1 MMRWL
6 RGSTAAG
13 TPGAEEGIG
22 KENVMPMVSDNLHA
36 EGAEDEVETSKK
48 PLRNT
53 PRRAAAKSKKSAPA
67 KASPAKAATP
77 LRRSTRAQSRKSG
90 GFFDAAQE
98 ATPDPMSIASI
109 IDAPPTSTS
118 TPPPPSPQQWFSVA
132 QEESLLRQME
142 NLHKSV
148 VELRKMGE
156 PQHVIAHTQEDESHV
171 SVGEMEVPQQVI
183 SHAHSDE
190 TAAGG
195 ENREPA
201 VEMTESLRSTV
212 APGQTVAVQE
222 TAAVQETTVAQE
234 IAVAQETAAVQETAT
249 SQAAQDSHAI
259 YSATPAFDHA
269 SQNSTLPADNPTIS
283 SAGICYV
290 PASIRPGHSSSVP
303 TDTEPNITFIPTQSA
318 SEGLPSQTETAQTS
332 IPAPSTSNQ
341 SNESFTNHRA
351 VRPGGLSTSKYAVVP
366 AAPIEP
372 TDPPMPFS
380 AYANSGKR
388 RHVEEENEG
397 PSGFQHERSAKRV
410 RTTHSRESAG
420 DRSTAL
426 PQILPSPY
434 DRYEWALINDN
445 MRDSQDQSM
454 NSEPEETPERS
465 VVGQDII
472 DREPVIKT
480 EPTDD
485 APSNLAVIPPA
496 HHTLL
501 TPAQSN
507 SPSMGRTTAG
517 PTATQLTDPQ
527 TPVSTPE
534 YIDLFRLCI
543 PHSSVRQPTLTE
555 ANLLREIERKA
566 AIILSGG
573 QAKVNIISQLPAW
586 MREGMCKTQ
595 RRRVAA
601 IQRRIEAAK
610 SGPRL
615 IADVR
620 SFNNRAVVS
629 TPAPMRAAPAPVTQ
643 HYQQAPPM
651 TASAAPPQVQPSAP
665 QQARQ
670 PYGLDPLQYEKFFGP
685 ALVYSAL
692 EQVNNMLGALG
703 VNVRCFL
710 SGMDT
715 ITLKKNHEIVLP
727 PAPPGCMP
735 LSLENMP
742 YAKLA
747 GPALVNHALHQVN
760 EMMSSLWPGQFVL
773 HGKDMLLLQS

>member
-1 MMRWL
+1 
-6 RGSTAAG
+6 
-13 TPGAEEGIG
+13 
-22 KENVMPMVSDNLHA
+22 
-36 EGAEDEVETSKK
+36 
-48 PLRNT
+48 
-53 PRRAAAKSKKSAPA
+53 
-67 KASPAKAATP
+67 
-77 LRRSTRAQSRKSG
+77 
-90 GFFDAAQE
+90 
-98 ATPDPMSIASI
+98 MSIASI

-118 TPPPPSPQQWFSVA
+118 SPPPPSPQQGFSVA
-132 QEESLLRQME
+132 QGESLLRQME

-156 PQHVIAHTQEDESHV
+156 PQHVVAHTQEDESHV
-171 SVGEMEVPQQVI
+171 SLEEMEVPQQVI

-201 VEMTESLRSTV
+201 VEMTESLRGAVVSEEAV
-212 APGQTVAVQE
+212 APGLTVPVEETAAVQETVAVQE
-222 TAAVQETTVAQE
+222 TATVTK
-234 IAVAQETAAVQETAT
+234 TAAVQETAT
-249 SQAAQDSHAI
+249 SQATENSHQF
-259 YSATPAFDHA
+259 YSTTPAFDHA
-269 SQNSTLPADNPTIS
+269 NQNSTLPVDNTTT
-283 SAGICYV
+283 SAAGVCYV
-290 PASIRPGHSSSVP
+290 PASMRPDGSIRKEIKIRPGHASSVP
-303 TDTEPNITFIPTQSA
+303 TNTEPHITFIPAQSA

-380 AYANSGKR
+380 AYAKSGKR

-420 DRSTAL
+420 DRSMAV

-496 HHTLL
+496 HQTLL

-507 SPSMGRTTAG
+507 SPSISRATAG
-517 PTATQLTDPQ
+517 PTATQLTDSQ
-527 TPVSTPE
+527 TSVSTPE

-543 PHSSVRQPTLTE
+543 PHSSVRQPTLAE
-555 ANLLREIERKA
+555 ANLLREMERKA
-566 AIILSGG
+566 AKILSGR
-573 QAKVNIISQLPAW
+573 QAKVDIRSQLPAW

-595 RRRVAA
+595 RERVAA
-601 IQRRIEAAK
+601 IQRRIMAAK
-610 SGPRL
+610 SGPRRN
-615 IADVR
+615 ADVR

-629 TPAPMRAAPAPVTQ
+629 TPAPMRTAPAPVTQ
-643 HYQQAPPM
+643 HYQQAPSM
-651 TASAAPPQVQPSAP
+651 TAPAAPPQVQPSAP

-703 VNVRCFL
+703 VSVRCFL

-727 PAPPGCMP
+727 PAPLGCMP

>member
-1 MMRWL
+1 
-6 RGSTAAG
+6 
-13 TPGAEEGIG
+13 
-22 KENVMPMVSDNLHA
+22 
-36 EGAEDEVETSKK
+36 
-48 PLRNT
+48 
-53 PRRAAAKSKKSAPA
+53 
-67 KASPAKAATP
+67 
-77 LRRSTRAQSRKSG
+77 
-90 GFFDAAQE
+90 
-98 ATPDPMSIASI
+98 
-109 IDAPPTSTS
+109 
-118 TPPPPSPQQWFSVA
+118 
-132 QEESLLRQME
+132 
-142 NLHKSV
+142 
-148 VELRKMGE
+148 
-156 PQHVIAHTQEDESHV
+156 
-171 SVGEMEVPQQVI
+171 MEVPQQVI
-183 SHAHSDE
+183 SHTHPDGTVAEVAS
-190 TAAGG
+190 G
-195 ENREPA
+195 EPA
-201 VEMTESLRSTV
+201 AEMSASLRDAV
-212 APGQTVAVQE
+212 ASEEAVAVQE
-222 TAAVQETTVAQE
+222 TAAA
-234 IAVAQETAAVQETAT
+234 QETAT
-249 SQAAQDSHAI
+249 SQAAEDSHAV

-269 SQNSTLPADNPTIS
+269 SQNSTLPLDNPTV
-283 SAGICYV
+283 SAAGVCYV

-303 TDTEPNITFIPTQSA
+303 TNTEPNITFIPAQSA
-318 SEGLPSQTETAQTS
+318 SGGLPSQTETAQPS

-341 SNESFTNHRA
+341 PNASFTSHRA
-351 VRPGGLSTSKYAVVP
+351 VLPGGLSTSKYAVVP
-366 AAPIEP
+366 AAPMEPKDSTSQVPVYSDVPDAPIEP
-372 TDPPMPFS
+372 TDPPTPFS

-397 PSGFQHERSAKRV
+397 PSGFQHECSAKRV

-420 DRSTAL
+420 DRSTAV

-496 HHTLL
+496 HQTLL

-507 SPSMGRTTAG
+507 SPSMSRATAG

-527 TPVSTPE
+527 ASVSAPE

-543 PHSSVRQPTLTE
+543 PHPSVRQPTLAE
-555 ANLLREIERKA
+555 ANLLRDMERKA
-566 AIILSGG
+566 AMILSGR
-573 QAKVNIISQLPAW
+573 QAKVDIISQLPAW
-586 MREGMCKTQ
+586 MREGMSKTQ
-595 RRRVAA
+595 RQRVAA
-601 IQRRIEAAK
+601 IQRRIKAAK
-610 SGPRL
+610 SGPRRN
-615 IADVR
+615 ADVR
-620 SFNNRAVVS
+620 SFNDRAVVS
-629 TPAPMRAAPAPVTQ
+629 TPAPMRTAPAPVTQ
-643 HYQQAPPM
+643 TYQQAPLM
-651 TASAAPPQVQPSAP
+651 TAPAPPQVQPSAP

-692 EQVNNMLGALG
+692 AQVNNMLGALG

-715 ITLKKNHEIVLP
+715 IILKKSHEIVLP
-727 PAPPGCMP
+727 PPPPGYMP

-742 YAKLA
+742 YARMA